1 MTQYTLFTDPHL
13 GTRRAAHTTRE
24 SAKKLT
30 QALFEQALTITENG
44 SNPICLGD
52 LFDRAFNDEATLVQG
67 YQVADRCLITLAGNH
82 DETNREGTV
91 TSLRALQEMGANLC
105 ASKNLS
111 VPYHQYLGDGI
122 FMVPHHASQELF
134 ETALF
139 HAAEHAAHDRA
150 GKASVLMLHCNYD
163 APDFMDVQ
171 DDSLNLPASVADQLL
186 NAFDYIILG
195 HEHRPASHFDSRVLV
210 MGNTH
215 PTSFSD
221 ISDKYSYTLDIEDDH
236 VIIERQLVWSQAE
249 RYREIRYGD
258 PVPDLTGVQ
267 FVSVFGIAEAEQSVA
282 VADFVQEVWA
292 AGADLLAVRNNVVI
306 GQAFNEVEE
315 AGESKLGDLKTYIAA
330 ELQGTDLAD
339 LFSTLAAEVS
349 A

>member
-1 MTQYTLFTDPHL
+1 MTEYTLFTDPHL

-30 QALFEQALTITENG
+30 QALFDQALQVAKQG
-44 SNPICLGD
+44 SNSICLGD

-67 YQVADRCLITLAGNH
+67 YQVASHCSITLAGNH

-91 TSLRALQEMGANLC
+91 TSLRALQEMGVNLC
-105 ASKNLS
+105 ASKNLT

-139 HAAEHAAHDRA
+139 HAAERAANDRA

-171 DDSLNLPASVADQLL
+171 DDSLNLPADVAEQLL

-195 HEHRPASHFDSRVLV
+195 HEHRPASYFHGRVLV
-210 MGNTH
+210 LGNTH

-221 ISDKYSYTLDIEDDH
+221 ISDKYSYTLRIDDGFVQIDKH
-236 VIIERQLVWSQAE
+236 LIWSEAE
-249 RYREIRYGD
+249 RYREVRYGD
-258 PVPDLTGVQ
+258 LLPDLSGVQ
-267 FVSVFGIAEAEQSVA
+267 FVSVVGIADADQSVD
-282 VADFVQEVWA
+282 VADYVNDVWEM
-292 AGADLLAVRNNVVI
+292 GDDLLAVRNNVVI
-306 GQAFNEVEE
+306 GQAFNEVE
-315 AGESKLGDLKTYIAA
+315 ASGESKLGDLKTHISA
-330 ELQGTDLAD
+330 ELEGTDLAD
-339 LFSTLAAEVS
+339 LFQQLATEVQ

>member
-30 QALFEQALTITENG
+30 QALFDQALTIAENG
-44 SNPICLGD
+44 YNPICLGD
-52 LFDRAFNDEATLVQG
+52 LFDRACNEEAILVQG
-67 YQVADRCLITLAGNH
+67 FQVSSNCLWTLAGNH
-82 DETNREGTV
+82 DSTNREGTV
-91 TSLRALQEMGANLC
+91 TSLDALKALHC
-105 ASKNLS
+105 PIVSSPDLS
-111 VPYHQYLGDGI
+111 TPYHLYLGDGI

-139 HAAEHAAHDRA
+139 HAAEHAAHDRG

-163 APDFMDVQ
+163 APDFMQVE
-171 DDSLNLPASVADQLL
+171 DDTLNLSAEVAERLL
-186 NAFDYIILG
+186 NAFDYILLG
-195 HEHRPASHFDSRVLV
+195 HEHRPATFFDGRVVIL
-210 MGNTH
+210 GNTH

-221 ISDKYSYTLDIEDDH
+221 ISDKFSYVLDIGDGH
-236 VIIERQLVWSQAE
+236 VSIEPELIWSQE
-249 RYREIRYGD
+249 RGFREIRYGD
-258 PVPDLTGVQ
+258 PVPDLSGVQ

-282 VADFVQEVWA
+282 VADFVQEVWS
-292 AGADLLAVRNNVVI
+292 AGADLLAVRNNVMI
-306 GQAFNEVEE
+306 GQAFNEVQEP
-315 AGESKLGDLKTYIAA
+315 GESKLGDLKTHIAA

>member
-30 QALFEQALTITENG
+30 QALYDQALKVIDG
-44 SNPICLGD
+44 PNPVCLGD
-52 LFDRAFNDEATLVQG
+52 LFDRACNEEAILVQG
-67 YQVADRCLITLAGNH
+67 FNVASYCMCTLAGNH
-82 DETNREGTV
+82 DSTNRSDTV
-91 TSLRALQEMGANLC
+91 TSLDALKALHC
-105 ASKNLS
+105 FIVSSPDLS
-111 VPYHQYLGDGI
+111 TPYHQYLGDGI

-139 HAAEHAAHDRA
+139 HAAEHAAETRA

-171 DDSLNLPASVADQLL
+171 DDTLNLSADIAERLL
-186 NAFDYIILG
+186 NAFDYIFLG
-195 HEHRPASHFDSRVLV
+195 HEHRPATHFDGRVVIL
-210 MGNTH
+210 GNTH
-215 PTSFSD
+215 VTSFAD
-221 ISDKYSYTLDIEDDH
+221 ISDKYCYTLSIGDDH
-236 VIIERQLVWSQAE
+236 VSLDKHLIWSASE
-249 RYREIRYGD
+249 RYREIRFGD
-258 PVPDLTGVQ
+258 EIPDLAGVQ
-267 FVSVFGIAEAEQSVA
+267 FVSVFGMAEAEQSVA
-282 VADFVQEVWA
+282 VADFVQEVWS
-292 AGADLLAVRNNVVI
+292 AGADLLAVRNNVMI
-306 GQAFNEVEE
+306 GQAFNEVQEP
-315 AGESKLGDLKTYIAA
+315 GESKLGDLKTHIAA

>member
-1 MTQYTLFTDPHL
+1 MTTYTLFTDPHI

-30 QALFEQALTITENG
+30 QALYDQALKAIDG
-44 SNPICLGD
+44 PNPICLGD
-52 LFDRAFNDEATLVQG
+52 LFDRACNDEAILVQG
-67 YQVADRCLITLAGNH
+67 FNVASYCMWTLAGNH
-82 DETNREGTV
+82 DSTNRSDTV
-91 TSLRALQEMGANLC
+91 TSLDALKALHC
-105 ASKNLS
+105 PIVSSPDLS
-111 VPYHQYLGDGI
+111 TPYHQYLGDGI

-134 ETALF
+134 ETAMF
-139 HAAEHAAHDRA
+139 HAAEHAAETRA

-171 DDSLNLPASVADQLL
+171 DDSLNLPASVAEQLL

-195 HEHRPASHFDSRVLV
+195 HEHRPASYFDSRVLV

-221 ISDKYSYTLDIEDDH
+221 ISDKYTYILDIEDDH

-249 RYREIRYGD
+249 RYREIRFGD
-258 PVPDLTGVQ
+258 QIPDLAGVQ

-292 AGADLLAVRNNVVI
+292 AGADLLAVRNNVMI
-306 GQAFNEVEE
+306 GQAFNEVQEP
-315 AGESKLGDLKTYIAA
+315 GESKLGDLKTHISA